1 MKATILIET
10 HTMPAYRAIRP
21 ALVAAKVGYLGVSG
35 LTISATI
42 NPKDF
47 AYLVDVVNHA
57 AQSARV
63 SRDEYE
69 IKTMH
74 NISADSADSAITFS
88 AEISRVHINL
98 T

>member
-10 HTMPAYRAIRP
+10 HTIPAYRAIRP
-21 ALVAAKVGYLGVSG
+21 AIVAAKVGYIGVSG

-57 AQSARV
+57 AQSAGIP
-63 SRDEYE
+63 RDEYD
-69 IKTMH
+69 IKTVH
-74 NISADSADSAITFS
+74 A
-88 AEISRVHINL
+88 ISR
-98 T
+98 

>member
-1 MKATILIET
+1 MKTQVLIET
-10 HTMPAYRAIRP
+10 HTIPAYRAIRP

-57 AQSARV
+57 AQSAGIP
-63 SRDEYE
+63 RDEYE
-69 IKTMH
+69 IRTMH
-74 NISADSADSAITFS
+74 NISKPTQK
-88 AEISRVHINL
+88 
-98 T
+98 